1 MRPSVEIVEG
11 RWVYHNI
18 KPTQNNIEINKNIYC
33 LLGLLFYGLGVGAV
47 GYFLYIFYSSR

>member
-18 KPTQNNIEINKNIYC
+18 KPTKNNIEINKNIYC
-33 LLGLLFYGLGVGAV
+33 LLGLFYGLGVGAV